1 MTVPSR
7 GMPSLAVFAT
17 LLAALAMLGPF
28 SIDSYLPAFPTIILG
43 LSTTPIAVQQTLTAY
58 MVSFATMIL
67 LHGVLSDAYGRRRP
81 ILASLVVFMVGSIG
95 CALSP
100 SIGVLLAFRM
110 LQGLS
115 AGAGVVIGRAMIRDA
130 YQGPSAERLMAL
142 VTMIFAIG
150 PAIAPVL
157 GGAIVTSLGWRAI
170 FGFILIYT
178 VLLVLVCA
186 ALLPETLEP
195 SARKQLRLGF
205 LVRSYWRIFSNRRF
219 HCYAGTVAFNFG
231 GLFLYVAAAPTFLLV
246 HLGLSPHQFFW
257 QFGPTVG
264 GIFLGALAVNRLAGR
279 IRLASQVHVGFVLM
293 AGAASLN
300 LLYHLNFAPALPY
313 SVAPLFFYCF
323 GMSLVAPGV
332 TLMVLDL
339 FPDIRGIA
347 ASSQS
352 ATLTMLGAVIAG
364 VIAPGLAP
372 SVVWLALGQCTFVVL
387 AWISWRLA
395 GFRGISKV
403 LAVVGLARTAVGPD
417 GTVPLSP
424 APSGEPRVTGKDQ

>member
-1 MTVPSR
+1 
-7 GMPSLAVFAT
+7 MPSLPTFAT

-28 SIDSYLPAFPTIILG
+28 SIDSYLPAFPSIISS
-43 LSTTPIAVQQTLTAY
+43 LSTTALAVQQTLTAY
-58 MVSFATMIL
+58 LVSFATMIL
-67 LHGVLSDAYGRRRP
+67 LHGAVSDAYGRRRP
-81 ILASLVVFMVGSIG
+81 ILVSLMVFMAGSIG
-95 CALSP
+95 CVFSP
-100 SIGVLLAFRM
+100 NIGALLAFRM
-110 LQGLS
+110 LQGMS

-130 YQGPSAERLMAL
+130 YPGPSAERLMAL

-157 GGAIVTSLGWRAI
+157 GGVIVTSLGWRAI
-170 FGFILIYT
+170 FGFIVFYT
-178 VLLVLVCA
+178 LLLLCFSFM
-186 ALLPETLEP
+186 LLPETLEP
-195 SARKQLRLGF
+195 SARKPLRLVF
-205 LVRSYWRIFSNRRF
+205 LVKSYWRIFSNRRF

-231 GLFLYVAAAPTFLLV
+231 GLFLYVAAAPSFLLV
-246 HLGLSPHQFFW
+246 HLKLNPHQFFW

-279 IRLASQVHVGFVLM
+279 IRLAAQVRVGFVM
-293 AGAASLN
+293 MCGAALFN
-300 LLYHLNFAPALPY
+300 LIYHLNFEAAIPW

-364 VIAPGLAP
+364 LIAPLLAP
-372 SVVWLALGQCTFVVL
+372 SVVWLALGQCGFVVL
-387 AWISWRLA
+387 AWLCWRMS
-395 GFRGISKV
+395 GFQGISKV
-403 LAVVGLARTAVGPD
+403 LAVVALARNAPGPD
-417 GTVPLSP
+417 GKVILVTAAS
-424 APSGEPRVTGKDQ
+424 SEPHVTGRKDQ